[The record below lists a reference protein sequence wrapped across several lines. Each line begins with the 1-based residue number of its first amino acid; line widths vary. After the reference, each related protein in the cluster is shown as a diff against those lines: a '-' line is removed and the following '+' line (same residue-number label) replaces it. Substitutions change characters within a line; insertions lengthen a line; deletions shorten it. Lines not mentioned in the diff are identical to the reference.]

1 MKAGLFFVLVSCALA
16 PAVHAGLDEQLA
28 AECGSAVCVLADSG
42 LPVRE
47 YNPEEIRP
55 PASMVKLMLML
66 MVCEG
71 IQEEKW
77 TLDTPIPVSR
87 NAESMGGSQVYLK
100 EGEEWKLGDLL
111 GALCVAS
118 ANDAAMAI
126 AEGLWKT
133 KENYLEAMNKR
144 AQALGMTH
152 SVFNSVHGLPPDKG
166 QEEDKTCAHDMA
178 ILARTCTQEPLIME
192 WVGLKELTFREGEA
206 VKYNTN
212 RLLWDLE
219 GCDGLK
225 TGFTRAAGWCVSVT
239 AERDGIRL
247 VAVVMGCRTGSG
259 RFNLAAEILEE
270 GFRETERV
278 RLLAKGAPVDP
289 EVPVQNCTVP
299 GTRLT
304 VPEEVWITIPKSA
317 KADLKM
323 LTETP
328 ALLRPPVEAG
338 ETLGNLR
345 IALGDTVLAQAPLTL
360 AEPLKPAS
368 LRWKLVRSVVN
379 P

>member
-77 TLDTPIPVSR
+77 ALDTPIPVSR

-304 VPEEVWITIPKSA
+304 VPEEVWITVPKSA

-338 ETLGNLR
+338 ETLGNL
-345 IALGDTVLAQAPLTL
+345 
-360 AEPLKPAS
+360 
-368 LRWKLVRSVVN
+368 
-379 P
+379 

>member
-1 MKAGLFFVLVSCALA
+1 
-16 PAVHAGLDEQLA
+16 
-28 AECGSAVCVLADSG
+28 
-42 LPVRE
+42 
-47 YNPEEIRP
+47 
-55 PASMVKLMLML
+55 
-66 MVCEG
+66 
-71 IQEEKW
+71 
-77 TLDTPIPVSR
+77 
-87 NAESMGGSQVYLK
+87 
-100 EGEEWKLGDLL
+100 
-111 GALCVAS
+111 
-118 ANDAAMAI
+118 MAI

-304 VPEEVWITIPKSA
+304 VPEEVWITVPKSA

-360 AEPLKPAS
+360 AEPLEPAS